1 MTPLVTPRPEQSAID
16 ALQAQNAALRQL
28 VAIHDR
34 LGALVLQGADVTAI
48 TRMMANLVGRRVLLL
63 DALLQVRTMAVPT
76 SAAGGEVSERGVGA
90 RRGDDAGGCEDAPR
104 GEDARNRQDAWR
116 GEDARRGESAGRGEP
131 SGGRGEASGA
141 DFVWQPHPGYV
152 RAVLATLARE
162 RRPLRVPP
170 MADLGVSAS
179 AVLAPVAVGESIL
192 GYLAILAEGER
203 ASGGEELDLQI
214 VQHAATVYA
223 LSMMHERMAAD
234 VSGQLK
240 DELFEGVLLGRAQDE
255 QVARERAMR
264 LGYDP
269 RTTYRALVLAAMQA
283 EAAGVL
289 GTRDGLARLP
299 GWDGDPEHD
308 RENQRERGQVEP
320 RPEALTQRRRM
331 LESLSEL
338 CIRRAPGAF
347 AAIREHELIVLVP
360 DTPSPLDVGSPR
372 NLGQIAVQHAA
383 ALEPAWQVT
392 AGIGG
397 PISSA
402 SAIARSYAQGRRAI
416 ETAQRFGRGGEVI
429 AFEDLGVY
437 RLLFHV
443 TDPAELRGFVEQVLG
458 PLIEYDQQHNADLV
472 RTLGTYL
479 AHNGNLQAT
488 SRELSLHVNSVA
500 YRLQRVQAI
509 AGLDLEQ
516 SEDRLQAQVALK
528 ILTGVP

>member
-1 MTPLVTPRPEQSAID
+1 MTPYVTPRSEQSAID

-48 TRMMANLVGRRVLLL
+48 TRMMADLVGRRVLLL
-63 DALLQVRTMAVPT
+63 DALLQVRTMAPPT
-76 SAAGGEVSERGVGA
+76 SAAPGEGSERGVG
-90 RRGDDAGGCEDAPR
+90 G
-104 GEDARNRQDAWR
+104 
-116 GEDARRGESAGRGEP
+116 GRGEGGGRDQDGGRSGGGGRGQA
-131 SGGRGEASGA
+131 SGGRGEVSGA

-179 AVLAPVAVGESIL
+179 AVLAPVAIGESIL

-234 VSGQLK
+234 VSRQLK

-269 RTTYRALVLAAMQA
+269 RTTYRALVLGAMHA
-283 EAAGVL
+283 DAPGAL
-289 GTRDGLARLP
+289 GGRDGLDGLP
-299 GWDGDPEHD
+299 GWAGDPVHD
-308 RENQRERGQVEP
+308 REHPRERGQVEP

-372 NLGQIAVQHAA
+372 SLGQIAVQHAA

-397 PISSA
+397 PIISA

-416 ETAQRFGRGGEVI
+416 ETGQRFGRGGKVI

-443 TDPAELRGFVEQVLG
+443 TDPAELRGFVDQVLG
-458 PLIEYDQQHNADLV
+458 PLIVYDQQHNADLV

-509 AGLDLEQ
+509 AGVDLEQ

-528 ILTGVP
+528 ILAGVP